1 MRVRAP
7 FRRLAPCFGFW
18 TALFLAPALSA
29 QAPDTVLTL
38 VEAAGLLRQL
48 SPEYRAALAGAN
60 ATGQDTWRAWGSF
73 IPTVTA
79 QASFT
84 QNEFTRNTFLDP
96 TGVSQELDAPLEAGS
111 RTSFQAMSFEWTAFD
126 GGRRFFDLGAT
137 GARTRAA
144 DLAAAATLV
153 RLESGVEA
161 QYFETLKQQELAR
174 LSRALLAARG
184 RELEVARARFRIA
197 AVARN
202 DVLQAEIAVGRQ
214 ELAVLQADQ
223 AAEAARR
230 ELSAAIGL
238 EEDIAYR
245 ARDAAAIFD
254 PAALHLE
261 GLVGLVLGS
270 HPELARRDAEV
281 EAQEKSLWAA
291 RGAWLPRVSLG
302 LVLSRSEN
310 SGAGGDFFRLDPRD
324 TGRDFRLT
332 FTWPLLN
339 GFEKKYQ
346 TGRESARL
354 QEAKHTRRAQAIET
368 DNDVR
373 NIDGDLVTAYQAVQ
387 IQTQTAVLARE
398 AVRVVTERYRIGAA
412 SYVELQ
418 NATVN
423 ATDTERGLIEARY
436 EFMKTFARLQGAVGR
451 PIARPL

>member
-1 MRVRAP
+1 MSVRAP

-18 TALFLAPALSA
+18 TALFFAVPLRA

-38 VEAAGLLRQL
+38 TEAAGLLRQL

-60 ATGQDTWRAWGSF
+60 ATGHDTWRAWGSF

-137 GARTRAA
+137 GARARAA

-153 RLESGVEA
+153 RLESGVEV

-174 LSRALLAARG
+174 LSRALLAARR

-214 ELAVLQADQ
+214 ELAVLRADQ

-238 EEDIAYR
+238 EEDIAYQV
-245 ARDAAAIFD
+245 RDAAAIFD
-254 PAALHLE
+254 PAALHVE
-261 GLVGLVLGS
+261 GLVGLALGS

-281 EAQEKSLWAA
+281 EAREKSLWAA
-291 RGAWLPRVSLG
+291 RGTWLPRVSLG

-310 SGAGGDFFRLDPRD
+310 SAAGGDFFRLDPRD
-324 TGRDFRLT
+324 TGRDFRLA

-354 QEAKHTRRAQAIET
+354 QEAKHNRRAQAIET
-368 DNDVR
+368 KKEVR
-373 NIDGDLVTAYQAVQ
+373 NIYGDLVTAYRAVQ
-387 IQTQTAVLARE
+387 IQTQTAELARE